1 VPGSIG
7 YVIWSL
13 ASLLELCVV
22 VCALA
27 RHSFRRYLFLNLYML
42 LSLLVSLLRY
52 QVLSHFGLR
61 SSEYKY
67 FLFLFRCSADDFP
80 VSSADHSLFVRILM
94 R

>member
-13 ASLLELCVV
+13 ASVLELCVV

-42 LSLLVSLLRY
+42 LSLLLA
-52 QVLSHFGLR
+52 
-61 SSEYKY
+61 
-67 FLFLFRCSADDFP
+67 CSAT
-80 VSSADHSLFVRILM
+80 RC
-94 R
+94 